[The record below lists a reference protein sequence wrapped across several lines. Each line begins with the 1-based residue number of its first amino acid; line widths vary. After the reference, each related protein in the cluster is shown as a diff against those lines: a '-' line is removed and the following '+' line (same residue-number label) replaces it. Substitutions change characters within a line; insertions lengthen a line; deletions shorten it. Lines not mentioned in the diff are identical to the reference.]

1 MAKKGF
7 IWRGSNEAEIKEKWS
22 LHCGDP
28 GPLIVCY
35 VASS

>member
-7 IWRGSNEAEIKEKWS
+7 IWCGSDKAEIKEKQS
-22 LHCGDP
+22 LRCGDP
-28 GPLIVCY
+28 SLLIVCY